1 MDIVRIEKINLV
13 DAVYTQL
20 RDLLISGKWPEGT
33 KIPSENELCKEF
45 SVSRVV
51 IREALQKLRGEKL
64 LVTRQGVGTYAAN
77 PSNFEPTEEKIV
89 LSEKLYR
96 DFLDFREAVENTAVK
111 LSRQTATEE
120 DFLRMEQCVDAMQAA
135 YKDNEA
141 YNLADFNFHLAVV
154 SASHNDLLIRS
165 MVANQNTIVG
175 VFTAMNAVPDS
186 RSFAVP
192 SHRMIMENIKS
203 GEVSKVVAAYR
214 DMGKYNLTRLNRFS
228 RKEEA
233 ENRDKESAIG

>member
-186 RSFAVP
+186 RGFGVS
-192 SHRMIMENIKS
+192 SHRQIVENLRNKKTRQ
-203 GEVSKVVAAYR
+203 VSDDYAE
-214 DMGKYNLTRLNRFS
+214 MGKYNLTRLHHFFKNT
-228 RKEEA
+228 
-233 ENRDKESAIG
+233 